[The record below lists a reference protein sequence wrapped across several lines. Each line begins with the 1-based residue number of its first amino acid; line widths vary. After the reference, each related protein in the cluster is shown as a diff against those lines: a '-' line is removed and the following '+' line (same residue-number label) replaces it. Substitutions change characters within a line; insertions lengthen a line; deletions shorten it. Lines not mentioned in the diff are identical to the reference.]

1 MHAESMQG
9 AGAVVL
15 LAAAWMFDGAA
26 SAAEDVG
33 LISSVDRDVA
43 AWQPT
48 SDERRM
54 DRIAWVA
61 DIRAALRW
69 GKELKRPIFVFT
81 HDGSMATG
89 RQ

>member
-1 MHAESMQG
+1 
-9 AGAVVL
+9 VVL
-15 LAAAWMFDGAA
+15 LAAALVFDGAA
-26 SAAEDVG
+26 SAAEEVR
-33 LISSVDRDVA
+33 LISAVDRDVE

-54 DRIAWVA
+54 DRVAWVA

-69 GKELKRPIFVFT
+69 GKEWKRPIFVFT